1 MLGQHTDLGDFTASK
16 GEPSSFRYHQA
27 SSLTLVHDRV
37 TCKWLSRVYV
47 RGTLYLCKVHPDQ
60 CMAGVLGAGELFTDG
75 TEIGM
80 NPTRGITAKESSR
93 NRELQNLRSK
103 EMRQKRGP
111 SVTQTRRI

>member
-1 MLGQHTDLGDFTASK
+1 MLRQGKDTKNTGGKNVIINVERFEMLGQHTDLGDFTVSK

-47 RGTLYLCKVHPDQ
+47 RGTLYLCKVHPNQ

-80 NPTRGITAKESSR
+80 NPDQR
-93 NRELQNLRSK
+93 NNSQGK
-103 EMRQKRGP
+103 F
-111 SVTQTRRI
+111 